1 MKAGHPG
8 NKLSETGAGCVCVC
22 MWDGG
27 ELVLCKM
34 QGGGAFTG
42 AAVAFD

>member
-1 MKAGHPG
+1 M
-8 NKLSETGAGCVCVC
+8 CVC

-34 QGGGAFTG
+34 QGGAFTG